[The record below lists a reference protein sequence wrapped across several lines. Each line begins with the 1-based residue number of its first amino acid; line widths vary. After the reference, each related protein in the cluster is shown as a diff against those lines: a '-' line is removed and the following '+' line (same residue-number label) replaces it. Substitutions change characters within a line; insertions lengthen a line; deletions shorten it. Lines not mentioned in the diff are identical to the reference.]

1 MEPENVGRSWVIRE
15 CQGKRIAVVN
25 ILGGVFMDQALGES
39 YPVMDRILQ
48 EIDAD
53 IILVDLH
60 AEATG
65 EKELFWFRFRDRVS
79 AVIGTHTHVQT
90 ADEKI
95 LPGGTGYITD
105 AGMTGAEDSVLG
117 MKTETSMT
125 RLVSKMSAR
134 YEPASGPAVICG
146 IVFNTDVS
154 GRCLEIRRFCEY
166 E

>member
-1 MEPENVGRSWVIRE
+1 MIYTVTFNPSLDYIVRVNNFRPGVINRT
-15 CQGKRIAVVN
+15 
-25 ILGGVFMDQALGES
+25 F
-39 YPVMDRILQ
+39 Y
-48 EIDAD
+48 
-53 IILVDLH
+53 
-60 AEATG
+60 
-65 EKELFWFRFRDRVS
+65 
-79 AVIGTHTHVQT
+79 
-90 ADEKI
+90 EKI

-105 AGMTGAEDSVLG
+105 AGMTGAYDSVLG

-134 YEPASGPAVICG
+134 YEPATGPAVICG